1 MRLSDANES
10 VIREVQVIDGQHG
23 NGEIVRWGAEDFTQ
37 MRRQEGLSYKTSQIV
52 LFRQNTQ
59 QGLRQNWDAP
69 DPCGPW
75 NATNSGGEP
84 PNTEPVPPAAAAA
97 ARCRSRHFITCAAI
111 GCIFAAIE
119 LAMRCIYAY
128 ALPNK

>member
-1 MRLSDANES
+1 MRLCDANEP
-10 VIREVQVIDGQHG
+10 VVREIQVIDGQDG
-23 NGEIVRWGAEDFTQ
+23 NGEIVRCGAEDFTQ
-37 MRRQEGLSYKTSQIV
+37 MRGQEGLSYKTRRVV
-52 LFRQNTQ
+52 LFRQTT
-59 QGLRQNWDAP
+59 RQCCRENRDAP

-75 NATNSGGEP
+75 NATNSGGKP
-84 PNTEPVPPAAAAA
+84 PNAEPGTPAGAA
-97 ARCRSRHFITCAAI
+97 ARCRSRHFVTCAAI